1 MDGLM
6 PSTQYF
12 HWGLLVLLVSNMFEW
27 RMEITLAVDRVMVKI
42 IQVFYS
48 REFRC
53 NQVCDDTEHHL
64 PPSIYSHYNLIP
76 QRKNTLGE
84 KRINIT
90 VWYIYIF

>member
-53 NQVCDDTEHHL
+53 NQEVCDDTEHHL

-76 QRKNTLGE
+76 NTLGE